1 MEKAPL
7 YKENGEGKGDL
18 TLLTWY
24 SDFDSVWN
32 FLDPLF
38 HPNKVGNGGNRSFY
52 QNKDVGNILDKP
64 FKNNQDAIQAIEIIR
79 KDKPWIFLWSIQEN
93 YLVSKEFLR
102 YNVLADFL

>member
-1 MEKAPL
+1 ME
-7 YKENGEGKGDL
+7 
-18 TLLTWY
+18 
-24 SDFDSVWN
+24 